1 MDSVWLPDLSGV
13 EGNGGELHVLSS
25 LSPQP
30 LCSKLP
36 VYSYKCAIIQLN
48 PFRRL
53 RLFFEV
59 ECRSRLVTI
68 TSKMNI
74 DVITRALYNI
84 GSHKI
89 RTYVCYNRVE
99 KVAWISVCVVGRG
112 GRQGGRAIHLSC
124 PQLRTNSATK
134 SCPSIDESC
143 EPSKHK
149 KVTCR
154 RRNAKVC
161 RRIHAAPDFEIY

>member
-1 MDSVWLPDLSGV
+1 MDSFWLPDLSEVG
-13 EGNGGELHVLSS
+13 GNGGELHVPSS

-30 LCSKLP
+30 LCSRLP

-68 TSKMNI
+68 TSKMNF

>member
-1 MDSVWLPDLSGV
+1 MQVKISH
-13 EGNGGELHVLSS
+13 N
-25 LSPQP
+25 
-30 LCSKLP
+30 
-36 VYSYKCAIIQLN
+36 Y
-48 PFRRL
+48 
-53 RLFFEV
+53 FE
-59 ECRSRLVTI
+59 T
-68 TSKMNI
+68 NI
-74 DVITRALYNI
+74 DAMTRALCNI
-84 GSHKI
+84 GSH
-89 RTYVCYNRVE
+89 RTTSYVCNNRTE
-99 KVAWISVCVVGRG
+99 KVAYIPVCVVERG

-161 RRIHAAPDFEIY
+161 TPVDFVFVRMQCMLLDRQCSRSYVWLRPAEAGKPRDQHLASSQTSS